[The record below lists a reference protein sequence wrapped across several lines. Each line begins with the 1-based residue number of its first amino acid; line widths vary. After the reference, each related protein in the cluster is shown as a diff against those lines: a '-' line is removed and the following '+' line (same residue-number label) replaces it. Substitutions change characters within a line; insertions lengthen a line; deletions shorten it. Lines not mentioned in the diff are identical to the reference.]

1 MLARILKIGALIGF
15 LAHQALASPDS
26 ASVKESADLGVT
38 VKTEHSIAFVGMLLP
53 HRALRNSESLHNWP
67 FFGFVAPMG
76 WTSKVALEKPILAG
90 LVFKGNAV
98 GSVSLGGIAVRS
110 DVSLDLWHLLEVG
123 VDGGLNSGIN
133 YGSMMTSMG
142 VYSPEKQE
150 YSADLIGTEFAYEV
164 RYHAAFS
171 IPLMAFLPRSNW
183 TKIILKPS
191 ASLIYSAYTGA
202 DDGEVWKAGGENLVN
217 GYRYRVGGTLLY
229 MLPFQSFPMA
239 MISAN
244 VSGFKHEYDFDPVYK
259 PYNPGFKT
267 VAVTPMLMMKVSEKW
282 SGMVMVNFGR
292 ERLYREYPYEPNT
305 ELSQEYVGSEWGLKA
320 ILVTLSRKF

>member
-1 MLARILKIGALIGF
+1 MLARVLKIGSLLGF
-15 LAHQALASPDS
+15 LAHQALAAPDS
-26 ASVKESADLGVT
+26 APPMAPADSGIT
-38 VKTEHSIAFVGMLLP
+38 VRTEHALAFAGIFLP
-53 HRALRNSESLHNWP
+53 HHSLRNSEALHNWP

-76 WTSKVALEKPILAG
+76 WNSRVSIEKNFDFGVAFKSFAAG
-90 LVFKGNAV
+90 NI
-98 GSVSLGGIAVRS
+98 SLFGLGIKT
-110 DVSLDLWHLLEVG
+110 DVTLDLWHLLEVG
-123 VDGGLNSGIN
+123 VEGGLNSGIN
-133 YGSMMTSMG
+133 YGSWMTSMG

-150 YSADLIGTEFAYEV
+150 YSTDWMGTEFAYGV
-164 RYHAAFS
+164 HYHGAVS
-171 IPLMAFLPRSNW
+171 IPLIAFLPKSDW

-217 GYRYRVGGTLLY
+217 GFRYRVGGTLLY
-229 MLPFQSFPMA
+229 MLPFKSFPMA

-267 VAVTPMLMMKVSEKW
+267 VTVTPMLMMKVSEKW

-292 ERLYREYPYEPNT
+292 ERVYREYPYEPDA